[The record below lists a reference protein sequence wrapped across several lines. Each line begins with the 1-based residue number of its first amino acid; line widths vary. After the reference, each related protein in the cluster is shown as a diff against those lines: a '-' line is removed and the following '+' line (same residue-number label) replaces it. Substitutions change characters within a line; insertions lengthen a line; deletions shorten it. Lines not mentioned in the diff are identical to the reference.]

1 MQAAYSY
8 LRADCELVLLD
19 IIDCCSI
26 IVKVYLK
33 ARGFT
38 EFTREPYRYRTVSF
52 HYIYTSLDRSS
63 SEGNSFYRREI
74 VSIRGN
80 EKNEKSY
87 LIGGMKKGGRG
98 KRVKEGGR
106 KGGREGGE
114 NNVEQNKEM

>member
-1 MQAAYSY
+1 MPN
-8 LRADCELVLLD
+8 CELVLLD

-52 HYIYTSLDRSS
+52 HYIYTFLDRSS

-87 LIGGMKKGGRG
+87 LIGGMKKGERG